1 MKQKKINHFNI
12 KLKLTLFVLAF
23 SLLPILYISIYV
35 NLKFTKH
42 LQDQAYLY
50 YSNILKQI
58 TQNVDSTF
66 LNYSIKLSDVTKT
79 DNFKTIINWPEYK
92 TKIEERFYLAE
103 MGEDINIPKIN
114 SLIWNVYTNING
126 LFAIIET
133 NRYSI
138 TNDTEYK
145 VHYLV
150 DDHSGFRIDYNE
162 LLKEPLYK
170 RMVEEGGV
178 VYGTLSKKTLSE
190 VSNRSVILY
199 PYNHKTTNKP
209 DVILVSILY
218 DDYIKN
224 IIDHPQIKQGTVYL
238 LDINNNVI
246 TQTHPSLSDYYKY
259 DKDTD
264 KYILEGDDV
273 YNEFDMSFYDYQK
286 LNTRQSILKKEEV
299 KEALLLLD
307 ADRKLLYSGRG
318 DSTNYSEK
326 FVKISD
332 KGIDYLLV
340 SSFSLETGAKLVYFI
355 PLSYINKPIF
365 NSLLNIGIAV
375 FFMFILIFILGIWLS
390 GHFTKPIILLAKAM
404 VKSGKGELNI
414 INSIKTN
421 DEIQTL
427 YDSYNIMIKDMVMNH
442 GKIEA
447 EEEELKVT
455 RLVAITAL
463 ARLAEYRDEST
474 GRHLERVREYT
485 RILVTELR
493 KYSKYSNYL
502 TDKYIEDI
510 TSSSVLH
517 DIGKVGIENQVLLK
531 PGKLTAEEYEVIK
544 GHAIIGGDALSN
556 ADHELGI
563 KSFLTLAKEICYYHH
578 EKYDGTGYPKGLKGD
593 DIPLS
598 ARITALADVYDALTA
613 DRCYRKALS
622 HVEAADIIINK
633 DVGHFDPDIV
643 LCFIENQHKFIEI
656 KNLYRNIELKDH
668 MIN

>member
-126 LFAIIET
+126 LFAI
-133 NRYSI
+133 
-138 TNDTEYK
+138 
-145 VHYLV
+145 
-150 DDHSGFRIDYNE
+150 
-162 LLKEPLYK
+162 
-170 RMVEEGGV
+170 
-178 VYGTLSKKTLSE
+178 
-190 VSNRSVILY
+190 
-199 PYNHKTTNKP
+199 
-209 DVILVSILY
+209 
-218 DDYIKN
+218 
-224 IIDHPQIKQGTVYL
+224 
-238 LDINNNVI
+238 
-246 TQTHPSLSDYYKY
+246 
-259 DKDTD
+259 
-264 KYILEGDDV
+264 
-273 YNEFDMSFYDYQK
+273 
-286 LNTRQSILKKEEV
+286 
-299 KEALLLLD
+299 
-307 ADRKLLYSGRG
+307 
-318 DSTNYSEK
+318 
-326 FVKISD
+326 
-332 KGIDYLLV
+332 
-340 SSFSLETGAKLVYFI
+340 
-355 PLSYINKPIF
+355 
-365 NSLLNIGIAV
+365 
-375 FFMFILIFILGIWLS
+375 
-390 GHFTKPIILLAKAM
+390 
-404 VKSGKGELNI
+404 
-414 INSIKTN
+414 
-421 DEIQTL
+421 
-427 YDSYNIMIKDMVMNH
+427 
-442 GKIEA
+442 
-447 EEEELKVT
+447 
-455 RLVAITAL
+455 
-463 ARLAEYRDEST
+463 
-474 GRHLERVREYT
+474 
-485 RILVTELR
+485 
-493 KYSKYSNYL
+493 
-502 TDKYIEDI
+502 IEDI